1 MAPEIPTVDA
11 LRAQAAAA
19 RVGDALWAE
28 PKLRQA
34 AQRLARGQATDRT
47 LGEVAARLAAGAA
60 EVQRRSALPLT
71 ITYPEQLPVA
81 ARRDE
86 ILAEIARSP
95 VVVLTGATGS
105 GKTTQLPKM
114 LLEAGYGRR
123 GMIAL
128 TQPRRVAAVAMA
140 ARIREELAAAEGVVA
155 HSVRFDDRAGAD
167 TLVRVVTDG
176 LLLAEFA
183 NDPELSRYDAV
194 IVDEAHERNLNVDLL
209 LGLLRLLRER
219 RPELLVVIAS
229 ASIEAE
235 RFSAY
240 FARVLPDS
248 AHVPPP
254 VPIIAV
260 EGRTFPVEIRYQPP
274 GDDDIGYL
282 GAALQA
288 IRDVHGDRESGDVL
302 CFLPTERDIIE
313 AGRRLDDLAGATV
326 LPLFS
331 RLTPK
336 EQQRVFQPARG
347 RKIVLTTNIAETS
360 LTITGIRYVIDT
372 GLARIKRYQA
382 GSRTERLPVE
392 AISQAS
398 CTQRAGRAG
407 RVTAGVCIR
416 LFPEEDFTARDPY
429 TTPEILRSNLAGV
442 LLQCLGMGL
451 GQPEAF
457 PWLDA
462 PAGHAWHQAWGLLD
476 ELGALAETVRSAE
489 CGARSADVR
498 TAKHQPALPVAG
510 QQGTIGGQRSGGD
523 AVPAP
528 ATPGEAHSALRT
540 PHSAPRDSLSTLSP
554 MGRQLASIP
563 ADPQVARILLAG
575 LAEGVPHEAC
585 TIAAFLS
592 VQDPRVRPLG
602 SESKADSAHKALAHE
617 AGDLATVLRLWDRYQ
632 DAASASARKRF
643 CESGFI
649 GFRRMREWADVRHQ
663 LWQAVRE
670 RRGGAAG
677 AGLAAGA
684 PVPATGH
691 PSEAWPLDR
700 VHRAVLAGMLG
711 NVLMY
716 DPELR
721 VFRGAGDRQLHVHP
735 GSALR
740 AGKVDDGKRAPP
752 PPPWLVACEVVETS
766 RLFARLCAPID
777 PEWVVELAGA
787 RVRRRHRDPHWH
799 AKRRQ
804 VVCTET
810 VTWKGLPV
818 RSGRL
823 VPYERID
830 PRDATAVFVREGLCG
845 EHLDGEFPVIAR
857 NRAVLADARRLR
869 DRLRDPTLW
878 IDDAQIAAFY
888 RERLGLD
895 AADAPVIAS
904 SDALR
909 RWCRTHGEER
919 LAIAAADLADPEAV
933 ARAAAGFPEEVAMGG
948 QRLALRYRFVPG
960 DADDGVTLELRED
973 QLALVDQGRLDWLVP
988 GALPETIEAYL
999 GQLPKDL
1006 RRRLIPLADSA
1017 RELTER
1023 CLALPDAATR
1033 RGLPQVLAELLREH
1047 LGQPCPPFTAGAL
1060 PAHLRLRFRI
1070 RGVDGTLAYEGRDP
1084 EFLAAQA
1091 AAAGDRLRVLRGM
1104 WETPPATSWPGDCPG
1119 EVAAGGVTGHVALMR
1134 CRDERGLV
1142 AARRTVFA
1150 SALAA
1155 QAWHEDGLDALLEA
1169 ACDADLA
1176 AVALAPAPLVLA
1188 TRVERLFGARC
1199 GALRR
1204 GCALCVVRSV
1214 ERGRIRDA
1222 EAFADLQARA
1232 QAALATAAREIDG
1245 LLERICARAEP
1256 LRARLKQ
1263 GAKSLAAAAAI
1274 ASAAEQ
1280 VARLSSPDL
1289 PARLPWHALRRAD
1302 VYLEALGR
1310 RLDLAATRPQDTK
1323 RAADRCAGL
1332 LALWEDALPADAA
1345 RLIQA
1350 LGCAAQVREL
1360 GGVLEECLLALG
1372 DPAGLARGAASGA
1385 GFAEGR
1391 LRSGLLEVSKRVAG
1405 ERDAI
1410 ADARTRLLEH
1420 RVLVARIGGPA
1431 RTRLGEECERLL
1443 AAFPDLGL
1451 GADLPAQR
1459 QAVVAL
1465 CERIRAASGSGLPDA
1480 GGQAGAPVRRG

>member
-1 MAPEIPTVDA
+1 MAPETPTVEA

-28 PKLRQA
+28 PRLRQA
-34 AQRLARGQATDRT
+34 AQRLARGQAADRT
-47 LGEVAARLAAGAA
+47 LHEVAARLAQGVA

-71 ITYPEQLPVA
+71 IAYPEQLPVA

-86 ILAEIARSP
+86 ILAEIARSK

-183 NDPELSRYDAV
+183 NDAELSRYDAV

-235 RFSAY
+235 RFATY
-240 FARVLPDS
+240 FSRPLAES

-260 EGRTFPVEIRYQPP
+260 EGRMFPVEIRYQPP

-282 GAALQA
+282 GAALSA
-288 IRDVHGDRESGDVL
+288 IREVHGDREPGDVL

-336 EQQRVFQPARG
+336 EQQRVFQPVRG

-360 LTITGIRYVIDT
+360 LTISGIRYVIDT

-398 CTQRAGRAG
+398 STQRAGRAG
-407 RVTAGVCIR
+407 RVSAGVCIR

-451 GQPEAF
+451 GQPESF

-462 PAGHAWHQAWGLLD
+462 PVGHAWQQARSLLD
-476 ELGALAETVRSAE
+476 ELGAFADPPRDAE
-489 CGARSADVR
+489 CGVR
-498 TAKHQPALPVAG
+498 NAQVPASKRRPVPTDSD
-510 QQGTIGGQRSGGD
+510 QQQVDSQRTPGD
-523 AVPAP
+523 ASAAATAP
-528 ATPGEAHSALRT
+528 GDRHSALRT
-540 PHSAPRDSLSTLSP
+540 PHSAPRDQQSALSH

-575 LAEGVPHEAC
+575 LSEGVPHEAC

-602 SESKADSAHKALAHE
+602 SESKADSAHKAMAHE

-632 DAASASARKRF
+632 EAASASARKRF

-663 LWQAVRE
+663 LWQAIRE
-670 RRGGAAG
+670 RRAGPAG
-677 AGLAAGA
+677 AGQAKGA
-684 PVPATGH
+684 VVPPTGH
-691 PSEAWPLDR
+691 PAEAWPLDR

-716 DPELR
+716 DPEQR

-777 PEWVVELAGA
+777 PEWVVELAGD

-799 AKRRQ
+799 VKRRQ

-818 RSGRL
+818 RSGRM

-830 PRDATAVFVREGLCG
+830 ARDATAVFVHEGLCG

-895 AADAPVIAS
+895 TADPPVIAS

-909 RWCRTHGEER
+909 RWFRTHGEDR
-919 LAIAAADLADPEAV
+919 LVIAAADLADPEAV
-933 ARAAAGFPEEVAMGG
+933 ARAAAGFPEEIAMGG
-948 QRLALRYRFVPG
+948 QRLGLRYRFVPG
-960 DADDGVTLELRED
+960 DTDDGATLELRED

-1017 RELTER
+1017 RDLTAR
-1023 CLALPDAATR
+1023 CLALPDSATR
-1033 RGLPQVLAELLREH
+1033 RGLPQLLGELVRER
-1047 LGQPCPPFTAGAL
+1047 LGQPCPPFMAGAL

-1091 AAAGDRLRVLRGM
+1091 AAAGDRLRVLRGL
-1104 WETPPATSWPGDCPG
+1104 WETPPATVWPGDCPG

-1155 QAWHEDGLDALLEA
+1155 QAWHDDGLDALLEA
-1169 ACDADLA
+1169 ACDGELSAL
-1176 AVALAPAPLVLA
+1176 ALAPAPLVLT

-1204 GCALCVVRSV
+1204 ACALSVLRSV

-1222 EAFADLQARA
+1222 AAFVDLQERA
-1232 QAALATAAREIDG
+1232 QVALVAAGGEIDA

-1280 VARLSSPDL
+1280 VARLSAPDL

-1302 VYLEALGR
+1302 VYLDALSR
-1310 RLDLAATRPQDTK
+1310 RLDLAATKPQDTK

-1332 LALWEDALPADAA
+1332 LAVWDDAVPADAA
-1345 RLIQA
+1345 RLVLA
-1350 LGCAAQVREL
+1350 LGCAGQVREL

-1372 DPAGLARGAASGA
+1372 DPAGLARGAPSGA

-1391 LRSGLLEVSKRVAG
+1391 LRGGLLEVGKRVAA

-1410 ADARTRLLEH
+1410 AEARTRLLEH
-1420 RVLVARIGGPA
+1420 RVLVTRIGGPA
-1431 RTRLGEECERLL
+1431 RSRLGEECERML
-1443 AAFPDLGL
+1443 ADFPDLGL

-1465 CERIRAASGSGLPDA
+1465 CERIRAAAGSAMP
-1480 GGQAGAPVRRG
+1480 APTPPTRKV

>member
-34 AQRLARGQATDRT
+34 AQRLARGQAADRT

-219 RPELLVVIAS
+219 RPGLLVVIAS

-240 FARVLPDS
+240 FARPLPDS

-288 IRDVHGDRESGDVL
+288 IREVHGDREPGDVL

-360 LTITGIRYVIDT
+360 LTISGIRYVIDT

-392 AISQAS
+392 AVSQAS

-407 RVTAGVCIR
+407 RVAAGVCIR
-416 LFPEEDFTARDPY
+416 LFPEEDFSARDPY

-462 PAGHAWHQAWGLLD
+462 PAGHAWHQARGLLE
-476 ELGALAETVRSAE
+476 ELGALTERAAPGARPALPGGAEGGSAAEVGGARREPRGARPRDESGGASTGSAE
-489 CGARSADVR
+489 GAGAVR
-498 TAKHQPALPVAG
+498 TAGSDEGGRRTAEAG
-510 QQGTIGGQRSGGD
+510 
-523 AVPAP
+523 
-528 ATPGEAHSALRT
+528 
-540 PHSAPRDSLSTLSP
+540 LSP
-554 MGRQLASIP
+554 LGRQLASIP

-575 LAEGVPHEAC
+575 LSEGVPHEAC

-670 RRGGAAG
+670 RRGAAAG
-677 AGLAAGA
+677 AGQAAGA
-684 PVPATGH
+684 AVPATGH

-799 AKRRQ
+799 VKRRQ

-888 RERLGLD
+888 RERLGLE
-895 AADAPVIAS
+895 AVDAPVIAS

-919 LAIAAADLADPEAV
+919 LVIAAADLADPEAV

-988 GALPETIEAYL
+988 G
-999 GQLPKDL
+999 
-1006 RRRLIPLADSA
+1006 SA
-1017 RELTER
+1017 
-1023 CLALPDAATR
+1023 AGDH
-1033 RGLPQVLAELLREH
+1033 RGLPR
-1047 LGQPCPPFTAGAL
+1047 P
-1060 PAHLRLRFRI
+1060 
-1070 RGVDGTLAYEGRDP
+1070 
-1084 EFLAAQA
+1084 AAQ
-1091 AAAGDRLRVLRGM
+1091 G
-1104 WETPPATSWPGDCPG
+1104 P
-1119 EVAAGGVTGHVALMR
+1119 
-1134 CRDERGLV
+1134 
-1142 AARRTVFA
+1142 
-1150 SALAA
+1150 
-1155 QAWHEDGLDALLEA
+1155 
-1169 ACDADLA
+1169 
-1176 AVALAPAPLVLA
+1176 APAP
-1188 TRVERLFGARC
+1188 
-1199 GALRR
+1199 
-1204 GCALCVVRSV
+1204 
-1214 ERGRIRDA
+1214 D
-1222 EAFADLQARA
+1222 
-1232 QAALATAAREIDG
+1232 
-1245 LLERICARAEP
+1245 
-1256 LRARLKQ
+1256 
-1263 GAKSLAAAAAI
+1263 
-1274 ASAAEQ
+1274 
-1280 VARLSSPDL
+1280 
-1289 PARLPWHALRRAD
+1289 PARR
-1302 VYLEALGR
+1302 
-1310 RLDLAATRPQDTK
+1310 
-1323 RAADRCAGL
+1323 
-1332 LALWEDALPADAA
+1332 
-1345 RLIQA
+1345 
-1350 LGCAAQVREL
+1350 
-1360 GGVLEECLLALG
+1360 
-1372 DPAGLARGAASGA
+1372 
-1385 GFAEGR
+1385 
-1391 LRSGLLEVSKRVAG
+1391 
-1405 ERDAI
+1405 
-1410 ADARTRLLEH
+1410 
-1420 RVLVARIGGPA
+1420 
-1431 RTRLGEECERLL
+1431 
-1443 AAFPDLGL
+1443 
-1451 GADLPAQR
+1451 
-1459 QAVVAL
+1459 
-1465 CERIRAASGSGLPDA
+1465 
-1480 GGQAGAPVRRG
+1480 